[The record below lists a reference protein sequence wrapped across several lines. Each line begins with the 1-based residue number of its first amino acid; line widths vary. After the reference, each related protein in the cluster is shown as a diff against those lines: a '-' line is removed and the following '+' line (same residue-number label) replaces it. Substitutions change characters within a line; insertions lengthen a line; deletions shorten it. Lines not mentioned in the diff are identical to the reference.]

1 MLSSRRLVFILC
13 LATVSLTVPPT
24 FAAKSFAALID
35 HDKEFSGEISGA
47 KDSTIKI
54 HRKVIE
60 GIRMEGPDGYT
71 AFLVRTRP
79 RSLATP
85 PVETV
90 TVFARGQYRLLGYD
104 KKDRVLYASRIRQFD
119 GALWIS
125 DVLSLEEHYVPGTPL
140 SPPGRYQ
147 YVSLSPNAESL
158 VLVDDD
164 VTVVDIE
171 SRRWKR
177 LGIDPAL
184 TQHEAN
190 PIEAG
195 GSSLDRLNLDGRF
208 IEMQWKDGSAGTLE
222 IRNVDGSTARE
233 LAVDADLDD

>member
-1 MLSSRRLVFILC
+1 M
-13 LATVSLTVPPT
+13 
-24 FAAKSFAALID
+24 
-35 HDKEFSGEISGA
+35 
-47 KDSTIKI
+47 
-54 HRKVIE
+54 
-60 GIRMEGPDGYT
+60 
-71 AFLVRTRP
+71 
-79 RSLATP
+79 
-85 PVETV
+85 ETV

-190 PIEAG
+190 PIENFPGSSGCLASGTAG
-195 GSSLDRLNLDGRF
+195 GKSEKIWVLNARTGRP
-208 IEMQWKDGSAGTLE
+208 
-222 IRNVDGSTARE
+222 STTRS
-233 LAVDADLDD
+233 